1 MLSERATILSLFFK
15 REREAMLLHGEC
27 SGVTLSHY
35 RSVLSGGGVL
45 ITSTGLQ
52 IKAIDYAV

>member
-1 MLSERATILSLFFK
+1 
-15 REREAMLLHGEC
+15 MLLHGEC